1 MTTNDLFTHDNR
13 LFRMVQAGD
22 WSGVEEAPVPNTNAA
37 PAHRWYG
44 GRISDKL
51 WREVLAFLEW
61 SYKETKSEAIVN
73 LFYHET
79 TRQWAALALP
89 QKGYTGMTAELMPEH
104 PDTTPTFAR
113 LGAGWEQFGTV
124 HHHCSA
130 AAFQSGTDSADE
142 RTKEGLHITI
152 GNLGR
157 SSGYSIHAR
166 TSFRRQMFDAV
177 LNDWFEFPGVTLSD
191 LPVEMSQRVLEYKLT
206 RPNHPDHAFPDWW
219 KANVIRVAP
228 PLRQTPY
235 VDPRKPVGMRDEF
248 GMPFSSFDMPER
260 TPSPRL
266 DPLGHSKDD
275 RTSIEQMEFTS
286 ELNRLREVWGVDF
299 DALRASLH
307 DLDQMQEELVWS
319 AMACGVGLDDA
330 LAHLDEL
337 ADDERVAQLEAER
350 LEDAGH
356 YGLE

>member
-1 MTTNDLFTHDNR
+1 MNTNDLFTHDNR

-22 WSGVEEAPVPNTNAA
+22 WSGVEEAPVPNTSTV

-61 SYKETKSEAIVN
+61 SYKETESEAIVN

-79 TRQWAALALP
+79 TRQWAALVLP

-124 HHHCSA
+124 HHHCGA

-177 LNDWFEFPGVTLSD
+177 LNDWFEIPGVSLSD
-191 LPVEMSQRVLEYKLT
+191 LPVELSQRVLGYKLT
-206 RPNHPDHAFPDWW
+206 RPSHPVHAFPDWW
-219 KANVIRVAP
+219 KSNVIRVAP

-248 GMPFSSFDMPER
+248 GMPFSSFDMPELGYELAR
-260 TPSPRL
+260 IRDQHGASPRDMWCAAEGLL
-266 DPLGHSKDD
+266 DLS
-275 RTSIEQMEFTS
+275 
-286 ELNRLREVWGVDF
+286 
-299 DALRASLH
+299 SLQ
-307 DLDQMQEELVWS
+307 LEILE
-319 AMACGVGLDDA
+319 AAAACGRSVEDTHFLCQEAYAESEATEDTT
-330 LAHLDEL
+330 L
-337 ADDERVAQLEAER
+337 LEE
-350 LEDAGH
+350 
-356 YGLE
+356 

>member
-1 MTTNDLFTHDNR
+1 MNTNDLFIHENK

-22 WSGVEEAPVPNTNAA
+22 WSGVEEATVPSSSLT
-37 PAHRWYG
+37 PSHRWYG
-44 GRISDKL
+44 GRIPEKL

-73 LFYHET
+73 LCYHET
-79 TRQWAALALP
+79 KREWAALVLP

-104 PDTTPTFAR
+104 PDTAPAFAR

-124 HHHCSA
+124 HHHCDA

-142 RTKEGLHITI
+142 RTKEGLHITV

-177 LNDWFEFPGVTLSD
+177 LDDWFKFPEVSLSD
-191 LPVEMSQRVLEYKLT
+191 LPVEMAQCVLEYKLT
-206 RPNHPDHAFPDWW
+206 RPNHRDRPFPDWW
-219 KANVIRVAP
+219 KSNVIRVAP
-228 PLRQTPY
+228 PVRQKNY
-235 VDPRKPVGMRDEF
+235 AGADLVAYMDELDRMPRPTLAGHNKDLAGEF
-248 GMPFSSFDMPER
+248 V
-260 TPSPRL
+260 
-266 DPLGHSKDD
+266 
-275 RTSIEQMEFTS
+275 S

-299 DALRASLH
+299 EALRSSLR
-307 DLDQMQEELVWS
+307 DLNQMQEELVWS
-319 AMACGVGLDDA
+319 ALACGVGLDDA
-330 LAHLDEL
+330 LECLDEM
-337 ADDERVAQLEAER
+337 ADEERVAQLEAER

>member
-1 MTTNDLFTHDNR
+1 MNTNDLFTHDNK

-22 WSGVEEAPVPNTNAA
+22 WSGVEEAPVPNTSTV

-124 HHHCSA
+124 HHHCGA

-142 RTKEGLHITI
+142 RTKEGLHITV

-177 LNDWFEFPGVTLSD
+177 LNDWFEFPGVLLSD
-191 LPVEMSQRVLEYKLT
+191 LPVELSQRVLEYKLT
-206 RPNHPDHAFPDWW
+206 RPNRPDHAFPDWW
-219 KANVIRVAP
+219 KSNVIRVAP

-235 VDPRKPVGMRDEF
+235 L
-248 GMPFSSFDMPER
+248 ER
-260 TPSPRL
+260 TPSLAQSAWAERL
-266 DPLGHSKDD
+266 PSKDD

-286 ELNRLREVWGVDF
+286 ELRRLREVWGVDF
-299 DALRASLH
+299 DALRTSLH
-307 DLDQMQEELVWS
+307 DLDQMQEELVWT
-319 AMACGVGLDDA
+319 AMACGVCLDDA

-356 YGLE
+356 DGLE